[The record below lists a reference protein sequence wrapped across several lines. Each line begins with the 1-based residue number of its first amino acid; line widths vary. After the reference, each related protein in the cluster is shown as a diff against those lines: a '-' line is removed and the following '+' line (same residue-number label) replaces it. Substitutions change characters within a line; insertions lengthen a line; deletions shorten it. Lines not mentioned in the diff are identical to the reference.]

1 MTTGSNRRRE
11 QGLSLVEL
19 LVSVT
24 ILAVAATIALVLY
37 DGARQSFKLGE
48 NVAEQQQ
55 AVRIAFDLISSDIRM
70 AGFNTNPDGSKTRP
84 DEQIEAVYDTAI
96 VVRADFDARDPID
109 SRDPE
114 DALAGP
120 GGAFLSVSTG
130 NDEIRAYV
138 LAKPGGASTDTLTFF
153 ADVGEPVRNG
163 SVETV
168 DLTNISLVHDDP
180 PYTLYR
186 VTLDE
191 NAAPARTVL
200 IENVRSMAFR
210 YYDGAG
216 NAIAAVG
223 GSDGPADVSARAAI
237 RRVGVEIEALTR
249 DPDLKWVDA
258 EDSNPLTRA
267 FRKFKLKGDI
277 TPRNLGMLGIK
288 DFMSDSLPPSMPGN
302 PQLFAGHCGGLN
314 ISWPANPPEDETAY
328 YRISYG
334 TDPANLADRRI
345 SDTTDYYLGGLLHD
359 TEYYVAI
366 QALDA
371 AGNQSASSSVSNRT
385 TENTNTPVTP
395 PGLAASTGPVGTIDL
410 NWTAVSENTA
420 NTPGDPQSPLLRELA
435 GYRVYRAETHRFHP
449 SEANRIADEGDL
461 PVLPAPAIV
470 DDNVVNCRWYHYK
483 VTAVDSCGIESE
495 PTNPATARSFSAIRP
510 LPPAEVGAFYHLLG
524 WRRVLWSPVREDV
537 DGNLIH
543 IDEYVIFRAGPMVR
557 GIEPEMPGDFS
568 YVARIEGRNEYQ
580 DHTSVPQGQT
590 VWYAV
595 MAVDDCVNE
604 SELSEPATPDCAFPG
619 AVVIRSPEYG
629 TILWGETEVTVAVER
644 GYTRYEEARL
654 YITDEDT
661 GEEFVYTQPGP
672 GPVWTFPWNAHPNGG
687 FKQARHNVR
696 AEVDTQILSRTCT
709 ASTSIMVSLAP

>member
-277 TPRNLGMLGIK
+277 TPRNLGQPAAVDAGKSAALRRTLWRPEHQLARQPSGRRNRLLPHQLRYRSGQPGGPPHLGHHRL
-288 DFMSDSLPPSMPGN
+288 LP
-302 PQLFAGHCGGLN
+302 GG
-314 ISWPANPPEDETAY
+314 AAAR
-328 YRISYG
+328 YRI
-334 TDPANLADRRI
+334 LRR
-345 SDTTDYYLGGLLHD
+345 H
-359 TEYYVAI
+359 
-366 QALDA
+366 
-371 AGNQSASSSVSNRT
+371 
-385 TENTNTPVTP
+385 
-395 PGLAASTGPVGTIDL
+395 PG
-410 NWTAVSENTA
+410 
-420 NTPGDPQSPLLRELA
+420 
-435 GYRVYRAETHRFHP
+435 
-449 SEANRIADEGDL
+449 
-461 PVLPAPAIV
+461 
-470 DDNVVNCRWYHYK
+470 
-483 VTAVDSCGIESE
+483 
-495 PTNPATARSFSAIRP
+495 AR
-510 LPPAEVGAFYHLLG
+510 
-524 WRRVLWSPVREDV
+524 RRR
-537 DGNLIH
+537 
-543 IDEYVIFRAGPMVR
+543 
-557 GIEPEMPGDFS
+557 EPERIFLGLQQNDRKHQHAGDTSRPGRLHRS
-568 YVARIEGRNEYQ
+568 GR
-580 DHTSVPQGQT
+580 HHR
-590 VWYAV
+590 
-595 MAVDDCVNE
+595 
-604 SELSEPATPDCAFPG
+604 SELDCGVGEHRQHPG
-619 AVVIRSPEYG
+619 
-629 TILWGETEVTVAVER
+629 
-644 GYTRYEEARL
+644 
-654 YITDEDT
+654 
-661 GEEFVYTQPGP
+661 
-672 GPVWTFPWNAHPNGG
+672 
-687 FKQARHNVR
+687 
-696 AEVDTQILSRTCT
+696 
-709 ASTSIMVSLAP
+709 